1 MLGVDLPI
9 VPAVICLPR
18 MQGVGAEQMNAGE
31 QPVIGM
37 SDVFPEPGTFT
48 VKVCNLLIRSWC
60 NADWLPWC

>member
-1 MLGVDLPI
+1 
-9 VPAVICLPR
+9 

-48 VKVCNLLIRSWC
+48 VQVCNSLSDHGELHIGYHGAKLASTLIIEIG
-60 NADWLPWC
+60 